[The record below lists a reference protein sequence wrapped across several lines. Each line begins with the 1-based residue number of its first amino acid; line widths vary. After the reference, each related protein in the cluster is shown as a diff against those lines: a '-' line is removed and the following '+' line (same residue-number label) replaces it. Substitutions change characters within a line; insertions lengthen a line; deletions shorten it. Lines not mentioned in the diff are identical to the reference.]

1 MEIFAVIQLVLLSQS
16 PVITEVAA
24 NPLVEISG
32 EFVEIF
38 NPSSESMCLSGFSIT
53 DGDALDD
60 LLPWDEAIYGSFP
73 HPGMLLGTD
82 TIPADGFALVF
93 ELDYPDNPVYE
104 IPPGTLILTTADYSI
119 CNGLAASSD
128 PLTLFNSSGT
138 ADSNAVSTYG
148 TPVTSDIWQ
157 ERDDDGLDGIP
168 FDPGEGLTVERF
180 PWSSPDEEGFW
191 LAGPVGGTPGSHAE
205 APPDTLNIS
214 CDSVWTDPA
223 DPPAGTPFEIL
234 ASFTCWGNVSPS
246 SGTLTLFLDSQ
257 GDSIATP
264 DEILA
269 EFPATW
275 LEHGST
281 EIFTA
286 WITLDQGWY
295 LPSACSEV
303 PQDEYPLDDFRSIS
317 TAVGG
322 GIDPVIT
329 EVICNPIEE
338 DFGEFIEIYYPGPGI
353 FPLTG
358 CFFTDGDALDVIT
371 MWSEAQLT
379 DPDAVYGTFLPADGY
394 GLVLD
399 PEYIIG
405 SQPYDLA
412 ESTYVFTV
420 ENTTIGNGLTGND
433 PITLYD
439 PNGTTQLNV
448 LSTYGTPL
456 MFDDPLLCD
465 DDGLDGIPYD
475 PGEHH
480 SVQRRLFSLPDEEY
494 SWVTS
499 PEGGTPG
506 APAECSDTTDAAVD
520 SLIISPPDPEPG
532 NSLLITA
539 VFSNRGTQPF
549 TEAEV
554 TIFLDMN
561 ADSIAQADEILL
573 TELSDSLYPG
583 EDSSISVT
591 IIAPETGCYPAA
603 ARISLEGDLIPEN
616 DFVQKGFTTGGGVP
630 LVISEV
636 LCNPSSE
643 DHDEFIELWFSGPGV
658 FDISGCTFTDGDAL
672 DELVPW
678 NTEYGI
684 LQDPDVI
691 CSQFLPAD
699 CFAVILDR
707 EYTDGLQPYDFPS
720 GTVILTTGNTTL
732 GDGLSQ
738 NDPVSLYAPSGTA
751 SSDVMSTY
759 GTPVDSDDPLLR
771 DDDGLDEI
779 PFDPGEDNSAQRKD
793 LSAPDAEENWITS
806 NDGPTPGAPPPYI
819 VEGMNATSL
828 VMSCSPPMGP
838 DNENTILTALFTNSG
853 TDTIPSGHL
862 SIAFFSDADQ
872 SGTPSENEL
881 IDSYVCGT
889 VAPGD
894 SIEANC
900 QWVSCQEEILLFSV
914 AICTSD
920 SFPSDDTTS
929 CVWNAHGS
937 IVLNEI
943 MYSPTPGEP
952 EWVEIIN
959 ISGYPVQLSGWTFED
974 SRDQVV
980 FCDNSLF
987 LQPDSFAVIVSDS
1000 SAFRE
1005 LWVNVECPLLQP
1017 SSWPTLNNSTQQGE
1031 EWADQLILRDTTD
1044 QVSDYVPYDD
1054 DWGAAIGISLEK
1066 LDPEYNGYDPASWS
1080 GCISGG
1086 TPGNENSCTAGSTGG
1101 EFLEFHPNPFS
1112 PDGDG
1117 RDDLLSIEMN
1127 FDSSENEVML
1137 EIYNVQGRLILQLL
1151 NRDICGNSRV
1161 VVWDGCGDIGRGLAV
1176 GRYIIYLS
1184 SRATD
1189 TGEFRETCKVVI
1201 LARPL

>member
-16 PVITEVAA
+16 PVITEIAA

-38 NPSSESMCLSGFSIT
+38 NPSSEPLCVSSFSIT
-53 DGDALDD
+53 DGDALDE
-60 LLPWDEAIYGSFP
+60 LFPWDETIYGSFP

-82 TIPADGFALVF
+82 TIPAEGFALVF

-104 IPPGTLILTTADYSI
+104 IPPGTVILTTADHAI

-128 PLTLFNSSGT
+128 PLTLFDSDGT

-148 TPVTSDIWQ
+148 TPVNSDIWQ

-168 FDPGEGLTVERF
+168 FDPGEGFTVERF

-191 LAGPVGGTPGSHAE
+191 LTGPEGGTPGTHAE

-214 CDSVWTDPA
+214 CDSIWTDPVE
-223 DPPAGTPFEIL
+223 PPAGTPFEIL
-234 ASFTCWGNVSPS
+234 ASFTCWGNISPS
-246 SGTLTLFLDSQ
+246 SGTLFLFLDSQ
-257 GDSIATP
+257 GDSIPTP

-275 LEHGST
+275 LEPGST
-281 EIFTA
+281 ETFMTEA
-286 WITLDQGWY
+286 TLDQGWY
-295 LPSACSEV
+295 LPSALAEV
-303 PQDEYPLDDFRSIS
+303 PQDEYPFDDFSSIA

-322 GIDPVIT
+322 GVDPVIT
-329 EVICNPIEE
+329 EVLCNPIEE
-338 DFGEFIEIYYPGPGI
+338 DYGEFIEIYYPGPGI
-353 FPLTG
+353 FPLVG
-358 CFFTDGDALDVIT
+358 CSFTDGDALDVIAT
-371 MWSEAQLT
+371 WSETPLT
-379 DPDAVYGTFLPADGY
+379 DPDALYAAYLPADGY
-394 GLVLD
+394 CLVLD
-399 PEYIIG
+399 PEYIYG

-420 ENTTIGNGLTGND
+420 ENTTIGNGLTCND

-439 PNGTTQLNV
+439 LNGTAQINV

-456 MFDDPLLCD
+456 IFDDPLLCD

-475 PGEHH
+475 PGDH

-520 SLIISPPDPEPG
+520 SLMMTPPDPEPG
-532 NSLLITA
+532 NALLITA
-539 VFSNRGTQPF
+539 VFSNRGTLPF

-561 ADSIAQADEILL
+561 TDSIAQPDEILL
-573 TELSDSLYPG
+573 TELADSLYPG
-583 EDSSISVT
+583 ENGSISVT
-591 IIAPETGCYPAA
+591 ISAPETGCYLAA
-603 ARISLEGDLIPEN
+603 ARISLEGDLVSEN
-616 DFVQKGFTTGGGVP
+616 DFVHESFTAGGGVP

-636 LCNPSSE
+636 LCNPSNE
-643 DHDEFIELWFSGPGV
+643 DHDEFIEIWYPGPGV
-658 FDISGCTFTDGDAL
+658 FDVSGCSFTDGDAL
-672 DELVPW
+672 DELIPW
-678 NTEYGI
+678 NSEYGI

-707 EYTDGLQPYDFPS
+707 EYADGFQPYNFPS

-738 NDPVSLYAPSGTA
+738 NDPISLYASSGTT

-759 GTPVDSDDPLLR
+759 GTPVDSDEPLLR
-771 DDDGLDEI
+771 DDDGLDGI
-779 PFDPGEDNSAQRKD
+779 PFDPGEDNSAQRKE
-793 LSAPDAEENWITS
+793 LSAPDAFDNWITS
-806 NDGPTPGAPPPYI
+806 NDGPTPGAPPPFI
-819 VEGMNATSL
+819 AEGMNAASL
-828 VMSCSPPMGP
+828 GMKCAPPMGP
-838 DNENTILTALFTNSG
+838 DDENTILTALFTNSG
-853 TDTIPSGHL
+853 TDTIPSGEL
-862 SIAFFSDADQ
+862 SIAFYNDADQ
-872 SGTPSENEL
+872 SGAPSESEL
-881 IDSYVCGT
+881 IDSYVCGP

-900 QWVSCQEEILLFSV
+900 QWVSCPGEMLLFAL
-914 AICTSD
+914 AICASD

-929 CVWNAHGS
+929 CIWNTHGS

-943 MYSPTPGEP
+943 MYSPAPGEP
-952 EWVEIIN
+952 EWVEIVN
-959 ISGYPVQLSGWTFED
+959 RSGNPIQLSGWTFED
-974 SRDQVV
+974 SRNQVV
-980 FCDNSLF
+980 FCDDTLF

-1000 SAFRE
+1000 SMFRE
-1005 LWVNVECPLLQP
+1005 LWTDVECPVLQP

-1031 EWADQLILRDTTD
+1031 EWADQLILRDITGQAT
-1044 QVSDYVPYDD
+1044 DYVPYDD
-1054 DWGAAIGISLEK
+1054 DWGGAAGISLEK
-1066 LDPEYNGYDPASWS
+1066 LNPDLNGYDSASWS
-1080 GCISGG
+1080 GCMSGG
-1086 TPGNENSCTAGSTGG
+1086 TPGKENSCTSGSAGG
-1101 EFLEFHPNPFS
+1101 EFLEFRPNPFS

-1117 RDDLLSIEMN
+1117 RDDLLTIEMN
-1127 FDSSENEVML
+1127 FDSPENEVTL
-1137 EIYNVQGRLILQLL
+1137 EIYNVQGRLILKLL
-1151 NRDICGNSRV
+1151 NREICGSSRV
-1161 VVWDGCGDIGRGLAV
+1161 ITWDGTGENGRRLV
-1176 GRYIIYLS
+1176 IGRYIIFLG
-1184 SRATD
+1184 SRATA
-1189 TGEFRETCKVVI
+1189 TGEFREACEVVI

>member
-1 MEIFAVIQLVLLSQS
+1 MGILAVIQLVLLSQS
-16 PVITEVAA
+16 PIITEIAA

-38 NPSSESMCLSGFSIT
+38 NPSSEPICVSNFSIT
-53 DGDALDD
+53 DGDALDE
-60 LLPWDEAIYGSFP
+60 LVPWDETIYGSFP
-73 HPGMLLGTD
+73 HAGMILGTD
-82 TIPADGFALVF
+82 TIPAEGFALIF

-104 IPPGTLILTTADYSI
+104 IPPGTLILTTADHAI

-128 PLTLFNSSGT
+128 PLTLFNSGGT

-148 TPVTSDIWQ
+148 TPVNSDIWQ

-168 FDPGEGLTVERF
+168 FDPGEGFTVERF
-180 PWSSPDEEGFW
+180 PWSSPDGEGFW
-191 LAGPVGGTPGSHAE
+191 LAGPEGGTPGTHAE

-214 CDSVWTDPA
+214 CDSIWTYPV

-234 ASFTCWGNVSPS
+234 ASFTCWGNISPS
-246 SGTLTLFLDSQ
+246 NGTLILFLDSQ

-275 LEHGST
+275 LEPGSADT
-281 EIFTA
+281 FTVMTA
-286 WITLDQGWY
+286 LDQGWY
-295 LPSACSEV
+295 LPSALAEV
-303 PQDEYPLDDFRSIS
+303 PEDEYPPDDFRSIS
-317 TAVGG
+317 TAPGG
-322 GIDPVIT
+322 GVDPVIT
-329 EVICNPIEE
+329 EVLCNPIEE
-338 DFGEFIEIYYPGPGI
+338 DYGEFIEIYYPGPGI
-353 FPLTG
+353 FPICG
-358 CFFTDGDALDVIT
+358 CSFTDGDALDVIT
-371 MWSEAQLT
+371 AWSEVQLS
-379 DPDAVYGTFLPADGY
+379 DPDAIYGSYISAARY
-394 GLVLD
+394 GLIMD
-399 PEYIIG
+399 PEYING
-405 SQPYDLA
+405 MQPYDLA

-420 ENTTIGNGLTGND
+420 ENTTIGNGLTGTD

-439 PNGTTQLNV
+439 MYGTAQTYV

-475 PGEHH
+475 PGEHF
-480 SVQRRLFSLPDEEY
+480 SVQRRLFSLPDEEF

-506 APAECSDTTDAAVD
+506 APAECSDTTDAAID
-520 SLIISPPDPEPG
+520 SLMITPPDPEPG
-532 NSLLITA
+532 NSLLITSF
-539 VFSNRGTQPF
+539 FSNRGTIPF

-561 ADSIAQADEILL
+561 ADSIAQPDEILL
-573 TELSDSLYPG
+573 VELTDSLYPG
-583 EDSSISVT
+583 ECKNISVT
-591 IIAPETGCYPAA
+591 ISAPETGCYPAA
-603 ARISLEGDLIPEN
+603 ARISLEGDPVPEN
-616 DFVQKGFTTGGGVP
+616 DFKYKSFTTGGGVR

-643 DHDEFIELWFSGPGV
+643 DHDEFIEVWFPGPGV
-658 FDISGCTFTDGDAL
+658 FDISGCSFTDGDAL
-672 DELVPW
+672 DVLIPW
-678 NTEYGI
+678 NSEYGT

-707 EYTDGLQPYDFPS
+707 EYTDGFQPYDFPS

-738 NDPVSLYAPSGTA
+738 NDPVSLYASSGTA

-759 GTPVDSDDPLLR
+759 GTPVDSDEPLLR

-779 PFDPGEDNSAQRKD
+779 PFDPGEDNSAQRKE
-793 LSAPDAEENWITS
+793 LNGPDAFDNWIVS
-806 NDGPTPGAPPPYI
+806 NDGPTPGAPPPFI
-819 VEGMNATSL
+819 VEGMNAASL
-828 VMSCSPPMGP
+828 GMNCAPPMGP
-838 DNENTILTALFTNSG
+838 ADENIILTSLFTNSG
-853 TDTIPSGHL
+853 TDSIPSGEL
-862 SIAFFSDADQ
+862 SIAFYSDTDH
-872 SGTPSENEL
+872 SGAPSEGEL
-881 IDSYVCGT
+881 IDSYVCGP

-900 QWVSCQEEILLFSV
+900 QWISCPGEMLLLAV
-914 AICTSD
+914 AICPSD

-929 CVWNAHGS
+929 CIWNTHGS

-943 MYSPTPGEP
+943 MYSPAPGEP

-959 ISGYPVQLSGWTFED
+959 RSENPVQLSGWTFED

-980 FCDNSLF
+980 FCYDSLF
-987 LQPDSFAVIVSDS
+987 LQPDSFVVIVSDS
-1000 SAFRE
+1000 SIFRE
-1005 LWVNVECPLLQP
+1005 LWTNVECPVLQP
-1017 SSWPTLNNSTQQGE
+1017 PSWPTLNNSTQQGE
-1031 EWADQLILRDTTD
+1031 EWADQLILRDISG
-1044 QVSDYVPYDD
+1044 QAADYVPYDD
-1054 DWGAAIGISLEK
+1054 DWGGAAGISLEK
-1066 LDPEYNGYDPASWS
+1066 LNPEFDGYDSASWS
-1080 GCISGG
+1080 GCMSGG
-1086 TPGNENSCTAGSTGG
+1086 TPGNENSCTSESTGG

-1117 RDDLLSIEMN
+1117 RDDLLTIEMN
-1127 FDSSENEVML
+1127 FDSPENEVTL

-1151 NRDICGNSRV
+1151 KRETCGNSRAV
-1161 VVWDGCGDIGRGLAV
+1161 IWDGTGEDGRRLAV
-1176 GRYIIYLS
+1176 GRYIIFLG
-1184 SRATD
+1184 SRATA
-1189 TGEFRETCKVVI
+1189 TGEFREACEVVI